1 MTMNTSSSKFRQER
15 CAYTGEEVT
24 ALGFIVD
31 LPMLDTKR
39 IVVLQAQ
46 VKTTQR
52 FQPVRTEP
60 PVTGLSRANV
70 ATTISGLVYR
80 GLGSQE
86 RESRVIRGDRDKE
99 LPE

>member
-1 MTMNTSSSKFRQER
+1 MNTSSSKFLQER
-15 CAYTGEEVT
+15 CAYTGEEET

-31 LPMLDTKR
+31 LPTLDTKW
-39 IVVLQAQ
+39 IVVLQAL

-52 FQPVRTEP
+52 FQPVRTEL

-80 GLGSQE
+80 DLGSQE
-86 RESRVIRGDRDKE
+86 RVGRGIRGDMDKE